1 MRDAEIE
8 IAFALKAAQ
17 VPGNTWTIEPG
28 AERTI
33 VGEGYTLDIKSR
45 RPEDQ
50 LYEFE
55 IEEKHEQGSKI
66 FPLHLQLEPPADR
79 ITRTFAADSL
89 VARHRFQYR
98 LPPES
103 LTLRA
108 RTSGQIRELG
118 VAPPPLRVEVPL
130 HRPDTGG

>member
-1 MRDAEIE
+1 M
-8 IAFALKAAQ
+8 
-17 VPGNTWTIEPG
+17 PGNSWTIEPG

-45 RPEDQ
+45 RPEGQ

-55 IEEKHEQGSKI
+55 IEEKHEQGSMI
-66 FPLHLQLEPPADR
+66 FPLHLQLEPAADR